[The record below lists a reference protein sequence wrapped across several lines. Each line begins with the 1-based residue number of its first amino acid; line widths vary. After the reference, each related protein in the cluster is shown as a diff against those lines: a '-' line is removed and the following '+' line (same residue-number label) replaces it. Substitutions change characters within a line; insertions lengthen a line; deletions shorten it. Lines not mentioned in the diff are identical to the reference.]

1 MDGRTDYLI
10 NIAGEKIIPE
20 DIEKVVKV
28 LSGVEE
34 AVAIGVKNEMFG
46 HVIKLFVKK
55 TNDSK
60 IEKSEIISHCIKNL
74 ERYMVPREIQFVN
87 DFPRNTF
94 GKIERFSL

>member
-46 HVIKLFVKK
+46 HVINYL
-55 TNDSK
+55 
-60 IEKSEIISHCIKNL
+60 
-74 ERYMVPREIQFVN
+74 
-87 DFPRNTF
+87 
-94 GKIERFSL
+94 